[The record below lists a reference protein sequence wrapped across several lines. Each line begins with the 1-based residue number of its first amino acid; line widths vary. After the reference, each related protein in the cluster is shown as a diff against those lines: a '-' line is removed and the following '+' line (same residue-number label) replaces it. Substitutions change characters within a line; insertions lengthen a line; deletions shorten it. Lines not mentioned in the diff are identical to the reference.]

1 MLTSISFMSLAAVK
15 ELAPDAST
23 AVISIRDAS
32 SSRDMPPFD
41 GFWRVL
47 PVYMLDVAEDHWG
60 FQPGAWPDEPTVAQ
74 HAEYCESPDDL
85 APSLAHARTIANF
98 LAEVHADAAA
108 LELVVHCSAGS
119 SRSAAVASWAA
130 EKFGVPLL
138 DPLGRGIADANPRV
152 LRLLN
157 RLG

>member
-15 ELAPDAST
+15 ELTPDVST

-32 SSRDMPPFD
+32 SLRHMPPFD

-60 FQPGAWPDEPTVAQ
+60 YEPGAWPDEPSVAQ
-74 HAEYCESPDDL
+74 HAEYCESLDDF
-85 APSLAHARTIANF
+85 APSLTHAKAIAAF
-98 LAEVHADAAA
+98 LAEVDAAA
-108 LELVVHCSAGS
+108 AALQVVVHCSAGS

-130 EKFGVPLL
+130 EKFGIPLL